1 MHPTSDTLAKKKYY
15 YYDFCGLALWNAWS
29 FHVGSHWV
37 HPDNVP
43 FQKWV
48 KFGHELEFFQKASIV
63 CLSVPVDPLEKDFSL
78 PTTEL
83 HPRTMWGPNAFSS
96 PWAFVICSIVFSFPN
111 WSRWYPSLIMLDILQ
126 QQTEAT
132 STILLCQLFLPLR
145 GIVNTKQTSET
156 TLQTQPIA
164 SYNAN
169 VFWGFFFGA

>member
-1 MHPTSDTLAKKKYY
+1 MPHSSWKDFKKWTKCLVHPTSDTLTKRKYY

-83 HPRTMWGPNAFSS
+83 HLRTMWGPNAFSS
-96 PWAFVICSIVFSFPN
+96 PWAFAICSIVFSFPN

-132 STILLCQLFLPLR
+132 STPLPIILAP
-145 GIVNTKQTSET
+145 
-156 TLQTQPIA
+156 
-164 SYNAN
+164 
-169 VFWGFFFGA
+169 